1 MLFAPPS
8 PFIIFVCTR
17 NILFQLIAFGE
28 LNKFEIHIYFKTRW
42 PSSGNLHSFVVIIS
56 MATKDTP
63 DRGTRLRPDIPPG
76 DAQSRNSATG
86 NICPWR
92 NSTPIHNSRKTSV
105 MSRGL
110 DELQNISLVSAIKI
124 LRPEFIIII
133 TVILM
138 EQRKY
143 YFKN

>member
-1 MLFAPPS
+1 M
-8 PFIIFVCTR
+8 T
-17 NILFQLIAFGE
+17 
-28 LNKFEIHIYFKTRW
+28 
-42 PSSGNLHSFVVIIS
+42 
-56 MATKDTP
+56 TKDTP

-76 DAQSRNSATG
+76 DAQSPNSATG

-92 NSTPIHNSRKTSV
+92 NSAPIHNSRKTSV

-138 EQRKY
+138 EQKKY